1 MQISPVCLGEIK
13 RCILHLLDFPDGSVS
28 KESACDAGDL
38 GLMPG
43 EERSPRGG
51 HDNPLQYACLENPM
65 DTGAWRATVYRIT
78 KSQTRLINY
87 HSHFHSLFSIINLDI
102 TISKSLRMVAER

>member
-1 MQISPVCLGEIK
+1 MGKNYWVWVTELRG
-13 RCILHLLDFPDGSVS
+13 FPDGSVS

-51 HDNPLQYACLENPM
+51 HDNPLQYACLRILM
-65 DTGAWRATVYRIT
+65 DRGAWQATV
-78 KSQTRLINY
+78 
-87 HSHFHSLFSIINLDI
+87 HA
-102 TISKSLRMVAER
+102 VARAGHDLAAKPPIF